1 MFAQDVCEG
10 TCFSE
15 EEVINITNNIKEL
28 EFELE
33 KIKEIDLFEINWPIF
48 PLVREEIVKSKK
60 TITVDAENKKIIP

>member
-33 KIKEIDLFEINWPIF
+33 KIKEI
-48 PLVREEIVKSKK
+48 EENLNSQIYNLKK
-60 TITVDAENKKIIP
+60 KLLIW